1 MMIRGWRTH
10 SEEQAGITLVELLVS
25 MIILS
30 IVTTMLI
37 VGWIAL
43 QSSYAQSVNANDARS
58 SARDALTRI
67 SSEIRGAQQSPL
79 ATAGSPVFIVAN
91 PTEVAF
97 YSSYNQPGASADGTG
112 TGALRLTR
120 IYLDTTGSTPQ
131 KTLRWQR
138 DTNNNGAFDSGD
150 RTMVLTANVVNQS
163 VPSTG
168 SPTAIFAYGFLDAG
182 TIPATIRTSPTI
194 PTATYPTA
202 TLLSI
207 ISVNIRLIVDANLN
221 HTPAPVDLQTFVR
234 PRNAPQS

>member
-67 SSEIRGAQQSPL
+67 SSEIRGAQPSPL
-79 ATAGSPVFIVAN
+79 ATAGSAVFTVAN
-91 PTEVAF
+91 PMEVDF

-120 IYLDTTGSTPQ
+120 IYLDTSGSTPQ
-131 KTLRWQR
+131 KTLKWQR
-138 DTNNNGAFDSGD
+138 DTNNNGFDSDD
-150 RTMVLTANVVNQS
+150 RTMVLTANVANQS

-168 SPTAIFAYGFLDAG
+168 SPTAIFTYGFLDAG
-182 TIPATIRTSPTI
+182 TIRTSPTI
-194 PTATYPTA
+194 PTASYPTA
-202 TLLSI
+202 TLVSI

-221 HTPAPVDLQTFVR
+221 HAPAPVDLQTFVR